1 MEESKT
7 ALKARAIKI
16 WSPQA
21 VIKGEPH
28 IWFDRQSSRPIT
40 CLFFFTLKLFLP
52 LQVRGEGVYLLYDS
66 DSKKVTISYHI
77 GLNYRSSATN
87 AIAPF
92 GMPLV

>member
-40 CLFFFTLKLFLP
+40 CLFFFTLKLFL
-52 LQVRGEGVYLLYDS
+52 LQVRGKRVYLLYDS
-66 DSKKVTISYHI
+66 DSKKVMISCHI

-92 GMPLV
+92 GMPLI